1 MSLSC
6 SDSASAFFAAWSDA
20 LLVAASFSP
29 GVLEGAGGTLGEV
42 SLPAFFSSS
51 SFFFFFSCQV
61 FGVCLARKGDCLC
74 VRRPCRIARAFWQI
88 GKGKRIAA
96 GHRQDRQL

>member
-29 GVLEGAGGTLGEV
+29 GVLEGAGGTPGEV
-42 SLPAFFSSS
+42 SLTAFFSFS
-51 SFFFFFSCQV
+51 SFFFFFSCFAWSSAFVSLV
-61 FGVCLARKGDCLC
+61 FVIFFVSGDLVGLVALFGLFLSGIVVSC
-74 VRRPCRIARAFWQI
+74 V
-88 GKGKRIAA
+88 
-96 GHRQDRQL
+96 